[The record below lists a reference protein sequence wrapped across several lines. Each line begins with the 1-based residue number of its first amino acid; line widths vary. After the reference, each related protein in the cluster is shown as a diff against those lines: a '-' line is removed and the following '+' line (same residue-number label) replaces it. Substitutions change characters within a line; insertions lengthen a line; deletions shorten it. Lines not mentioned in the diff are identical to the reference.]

1 MTAGLVRLAL
11 ACGLCLAAPFAS
23 YAQTQPQPQS
33 WPTRPISLLTT
44 FAGGGSGDVVAR
56 TFAEFAA
63 KELGQP
69 VIVENRPGG
78 GGVVAAAAVA
88 KAAPDGYTLSLQAV
102 GPISLRPLF
111 EPPVGYDPAVDFTPI
126 GLVAETPNVIAAGPK
141 FAPRTIRDM
150 IAWATQNPKG
160 LTMGHPGPGTIGHL
174 GLLLLASKTGFSGAY
189 ISYRSSGPM
198 IPDLLSGQIDVVCAA
213 YNPLFQSEGHVL
225 AVMTPDPVEFLP
237 GVPSMR
243 EAGFPGIYASTWYGL
258 VGPAHLPPEVVA
270 KVNAAM
276 NAFLRQED
284 TKKRLTAV
292 GVQLRGGTPEQ
303 LAQKMA
309 DDKVLWSKVVKDANI
324 KMTE

>member
-1 MTAGLVRLAL
+1 MLPRLTL
-11 ACGLCLAAPFAS
+11 AFCLCLAGTLTANA
-23 YAQTQPQPQS
+23 QS
-33 WPTRPISLLTT
+33 WPLRPITLITT
-44 FAGGGSGDVVAR
+44 FAGGGSGDTVAR
-56 TFAEFAA
+56 TFAEFAS

-69 VIVENRPGG
+69 IVVENRPGG

-102 GPISLRPLF
+102 GPMSLRPLF
-111 EPPVGYDPAVDFTPI
+111 EPPVGYDAATDFTPI
-126 GLVAETPNVIAAGPK
+126 GLLAETPNVIVGGAK
-141 FAPRTIRDM
+141 FPPRSIADM
-150 IAWATQNPKG
+150 VAWAKKNPNG

-174 GLLLLASKTGFSGAY
+174 GLLLLASKAGFNGAY

-198 IPDLLSGQIDVVCAA
+198 IPDLLGGQIDIACAA
-213 YNPLFQSEGHVL
+213 YNPLFQSVNIL

-243 EAGFPGIYASTWYGL
+243 EAGFPGVYASTWYGI
-258 VGPAHLPPEVVA
+258 VGPANLPPEVVA

-276 NAFLRQED
+276 NGFLHKDD
-284 TKKRLTAV
+284 TKSRFAAV
-292 GVQLRGGTPEQ
+292 GVQMRGGSPEQ
-303 LAQKMA
+303 LAQKMT